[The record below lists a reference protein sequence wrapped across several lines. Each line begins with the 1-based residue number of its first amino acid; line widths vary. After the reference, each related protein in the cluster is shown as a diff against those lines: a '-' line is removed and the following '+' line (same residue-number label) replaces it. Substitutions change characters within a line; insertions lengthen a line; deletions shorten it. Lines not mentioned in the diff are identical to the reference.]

1 MDLFPEAPDRPP
13 TDFERR
19 VYEAT
24 SRIPKGRV
32 TTYRHLAE
40 EIGCRS
46 SRAVGQAL
54 RRNPFAPEVPCHRV
68 ISASL
73 ATGGYAGKVEGEK
86 PAWKL
91 KLLAEEGVDFK
102 DSKLGDPSLVFD
114 YSK

>member
-13 TDFERR
+13 TEFERR

-24 SRIPKGRV
+24 SRIPRGRV
-32 TTYRHLAE
+32 TTYLHLAE

-68 ISASL
+68 ISSSL
-73 ATGGYAGKVEGEK
+73 GKGGFAGKTEGEK
-86 PAWKL
+86 LAWKL
-91 KLLAEEGVDFK
+91 RLLAEEGVEFK
-102 DSKLGDPSLVFD
+102 NGKLGDPSLVID